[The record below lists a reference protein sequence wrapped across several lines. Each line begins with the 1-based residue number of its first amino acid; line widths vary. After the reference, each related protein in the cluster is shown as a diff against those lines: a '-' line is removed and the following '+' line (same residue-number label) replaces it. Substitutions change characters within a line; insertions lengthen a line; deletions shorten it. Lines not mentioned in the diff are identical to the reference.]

1 MLYYRPSELN
11 VSGSFNKGWN
21 FRTVLKG
28 ESGGTTIFIPASGK
42 RVNNFLN
49 VLSGVGAGCTYWSSA
64 PYNNYQGAGSGMGQY
79 IFYLQYGCDRME
91 GFAVRPVAEN

>member
-1 MLYYRPSELN
+1 MLYYKPSELN

-42 RVNNFLN
+42 RTSNFFI
-49 VLSGVGAGCTYWSSA
+49 VLSAVGTGCEYFFST
-64 PYNNYQGAGSGMGQY
+64 PYNNYKGAGFEMGTY
-79 IFYLQYGCDRME
+79 ILYLRHGFDRANN
-91 GFAVRPVAEN
+91 FSVRPVAEN